1 MLCGVDGAE
10 EPVGAGAGGL
20 LEDDIEAGV
29 EAITGLQG
37 IGSVIHGD
45 AGAAVGVE
53 DVDVRVSD
61 FFDGDFA
68 EGLQAEGDI
77 LYDCAGG
84 IFSGIGA
91 VIALVV
97 GEGFHG
103 FPNGF
108 GGVIEGADAV
118 GVSGEVFF
126 FFVEEALVILSESA
140 GGGGNVPVC
149 LRDVVEAF
157 LKFGDGGSAAIAGGG
172 EKGNQEKGDVS
183 RSLHSIR
190 KLAWGAGFD
199 KWAMKAK
206 YVRGFAESGRGFWG
220 FGGVFVG
227 GSGWL
232 VAPAFW
238 RMRLRCRPEF

>member
-1 MLCGVDGAE
+1 MLSGGDGAE

-20 LEDDIEAGV
+20 LEDDIEARV
-29 EAITGLQG
+29 EAVTGLQG
-37 IGSVIHGD
+37 IGGVIHGD

-53 DVDVRVSD
+53 DVDVGVGY

-77 LYDCAGG
+77 LYDGAGG
-84 IFSGIGA
+84 VFSGIGA
-91 VIALVV
+91 VIALVF

-108 GGVIEGADAV
+108 GGVVEGADAV

-140 GGGGNVPVC
+140 GGGGDVLVC
-149 LRDVVEAF
+149 LSDGVEAF
-157 LKFGDGGSAAIAGGG
+157 LQLGDRRSAAIAGGG
-172 EKGNQEKGDVS
+172 EKSNQEKGDVS
-183 RSLHSIR
+183 RSLHSTR
-190 KLAWGAGFD
+190 NLAWGRGFD
-199 KWAMKAK
+199 KGVMKAK
-206 YVRGFAESGRGFWG
+206 YVRCFAESGRGFWG

-227 GSGWL
+227 GSGL
-232 VAPAFW
+232 LLAPRILANA
-238 RMRLRCRPEF
+238 PTVPA